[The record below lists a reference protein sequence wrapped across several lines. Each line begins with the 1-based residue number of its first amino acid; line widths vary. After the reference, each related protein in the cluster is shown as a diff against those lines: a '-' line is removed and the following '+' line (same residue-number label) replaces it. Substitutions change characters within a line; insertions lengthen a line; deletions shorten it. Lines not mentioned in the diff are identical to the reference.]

1 MLCLFLYPILILN
14 MFDHY
19 YTHKP
24 SSLDAAFERGAIQSG
39 FVNPA
44 EAVFPENRLGEI
56 TKAAAKQENQAN
68 WGQPKPIAN
77 KEPEVWWLV
86 QKDMLKRNSF
96 GIDKY
101 GMPLQPNN
109 GRDALK
115 DAYEEALD
123 LVVYLRQALY
133 ERDNA

>member
-1 MLCLFLYPILILN
+1 MFSHLY
-14 MFDHY
+14 
-19 YTHKP
+19 TQKP
-24 SSLDAAFERGAIQSG
+24 GSLDAAFERGAIQSG
-39 FVNPA
+39 LIDPA
-44 EAVFPENRLGEI
+44 KAAFPENRLNGLLP
-56 TKAAAKQENQAN
+56 ND
-68 WGQPKPIAN
+68 WGQPPPQVN

-133 ERDNA
+133 ERDAV